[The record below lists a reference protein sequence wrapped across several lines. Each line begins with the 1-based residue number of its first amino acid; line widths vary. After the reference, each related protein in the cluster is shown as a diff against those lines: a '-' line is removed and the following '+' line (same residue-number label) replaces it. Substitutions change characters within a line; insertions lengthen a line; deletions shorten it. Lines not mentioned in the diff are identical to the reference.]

1 MKHKYLIILF
11 FLSKSTI
18 PVAGQVNVDK
28 HIDKIAKFQLIDEL
42 KKKLKDS
49 YVFIDIAQQ
58 IESDLNRRILNNE
71 YTNISSSK
79 ELAKKLQDDLQ
90 GISKD
95 KHLRMYFS
103 SEPIPATQQMQPTT
117 EEKNITFWFEKR
129 NNWGFAKFE
138 RLEGNIGFLQLNSF
152 EEPDRAIETVTAAM
166 NLLSNTDALIIDLR
180 QNGGGSPAMVPLIS
194 SYFFKDSIHLND
206 IYWRQKGMTEP
217 FWTTPSVKGKKYIDK
232 PVYILTSKYTF
243 SAAEASAYN
252 LNTLKRSLIVGETT
266 RGGANPGERFRLSDH
281 FEVFIPTGQ
290 AINPITKANWE
301 GIGIKPDIMVPKD
314 QALKTAYILAL
325 KEVIDKVPYTYIKNA
340 MEEIIKENQKQ
351 LDEMKAKTN

>member
-1 MKHKYLIILF
+1 MKNKYLIILF
-11 FLSKSTI
+11 FLSSI
-18 PVAGQVNVDK
+18 FPAAGQVNTDK
-28 HIDKIAKFQLIDEL
+28 PIDNTAKFQLIEEL
-42 KKKLKDS
+42 KKKLKNS
-49 YVFIDIAQQ
+49 YIFLDIAQQ
-58 IESDLNRRILNNE
+58 IESDLNQRILNNE
-71 YTNISSSK
+71 YSNISSSR
-79 ELAKKLQDDLQ
+79 ELAKKLQYDLQ

-103 SEPIPATQQMQPTT
+103 SEPLPATQQMEPTT

-152 EEPDRAIETVTAAM
+152 EEPDRAIETVMAAM
-166 NLLSNTDALIIDLR
+166 NLLSNTDALILDLR

-194 SYFFKDSIHLND
+194 SYFFNDSIHLND
-206 IYWRQKGMTEP
+206 IYWRQKGRTEQ
-217 FWTTPSVKGKKYIDK
+217 FWTSPSVKGKKYIDK
-232 PVYILTSKYTF
+232 PVYILTSKHTF
-243 SAAEASAYN
+243 SAAEAFAYN
-252 LNTLKRSLIVGETT
+252 FNILKRAIIVGETT

-290 AINPITKANWE
+290 AINPISKANWE

-314 QALKTAYILAL
+314 LALKTAYILAL

-340 MEEIIKENQKQ
+340 MEEIIRENQKQ
-351 LDEMKAKTN
+351 LDEMQAKTN